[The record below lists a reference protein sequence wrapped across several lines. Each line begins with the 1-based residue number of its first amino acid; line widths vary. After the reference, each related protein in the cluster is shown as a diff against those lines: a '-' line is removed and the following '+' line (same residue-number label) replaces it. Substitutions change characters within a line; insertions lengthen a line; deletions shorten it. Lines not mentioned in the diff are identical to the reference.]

1 MGHSHRELNPHRT
14 HCCCHPTFW
23 LSSTYTIAHLPY
35 YRLCSEPHY
44 YNVTFPIMAI
54 DDCSCH
60 RQYGK
65 RSIMADFYQQKE
77 KRAKFAC
84 LNNKS
89 SVIITRLNDQC
100 EKIFTVIMNT
110 IFEALPE
117 EVEGGRRLT
126 VRKMRE
132 NLW

>member
-1 MGHSHRELNPHRT
+1 MIVRVTDGMGNGQS
-14 HCCCHPTFW
+14 W
-23 LSSTYTIAHLPY
+23 LIFI
-35 YRLCSEPHY
+35 
-44 YNVTFPIMAI
+44 N
-54 DDCSCH
+54 
-60 RQYGK
+60 K
-65 RSIMADFYQQKE
+65 RK
-77 KRAKFAC
+77 KAKFAC
-84 LNNKS
+84 LDNKS

-100 EKIFTVIMNT
+100 EKIFTLIMNT